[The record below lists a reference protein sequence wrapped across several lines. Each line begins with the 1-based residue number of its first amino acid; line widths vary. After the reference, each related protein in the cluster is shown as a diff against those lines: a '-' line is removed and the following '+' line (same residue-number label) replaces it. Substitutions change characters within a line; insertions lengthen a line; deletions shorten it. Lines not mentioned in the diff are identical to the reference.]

1 MKHLLDRAY
10 ARQREFS
17 WRRRAARLEGA
28 GWLAILVMLC
38 ALTLLRAIW
47 GN

>member
-1 MKHLLDRAY
+1 MKRHIDHAY

-17 WRRRAARLEGA
+17 WRLRAARFEGA

-38 ALTLLRAIW
+38 AFTLLRALW